1 MIHPEII
8 QHLKKDSVLKNII
21 SSVQLQINK
30 PDITLFEQL
39 MRSII
44 SQQLS
49 TKAASTIYSR
59 FRSGFDRFP
68 IHPDDVLQKE
78 VETLR
83 GYGLSYQKA
92 SYLHHIAEHF
102 KTNQLLEHPWD
113 QHDDASVI
121 KTLLPIKGVG
131 LWTVQMVLIFHLL
144 REDVFPVDDLA
155 IRQRMISWYQPEGE
169 GKTLINNLHK
179 IAENWKPYRSIACR
193 YIWAAGDLE
202 KQGLKL

>member
-1 MIHPEII
+1 MIHPEIT

-83 GYGLSYQKA
+83 GFGLSYQKA

-113 QHDDASVI
+113 LHDDASVI

-202 KQGLKL
+202 KPGLKL

>member
-1 MIHPEII
+1 MIKPEII
-8 QHLKKDSVLKNII
+8 SHLQKDPVLHSLI
-21 SSVQLQINK
+21 SDVPLHIEK
-30 PDITLFEQL
+30 PDLTLFEQL

-49 TKAASTIYSR
+49 TKAASTIYGR
-59 FRSGFDRFP
+59 FRNGFDSFP
-68 IHPDDVLQKE
+68 LQPDDVLQKDT
-78 VETLR
+78 ETLR
-83 GYGLSYQKA
+83 SYGLSYQKA

-102 KTNQLLEHPWD
+102 KTNKLVDHPWD
-113 QHDDASVI
+113 HHDDASVI

-144 REDVFPVDDLA
+144 REDVFPIDDLA

-169 GKTLINNLHK
+169 GKIQISNLHR
-179 IAENWKPYRSIACR
+179 IAENWRPYRSIACR

-202 KQGLKL
+202 KQRKTV

>member
-1 MIHPEII
+1 MIHPEIT

-68 IHPDDVLQKE
+68 IHPNDVLQKE

-83 GYGLSYQKA
+83 GFGLSYQKA

-113 QHDDASVI
+113 LHDDASVI

-144 REDVFPVDDLA
+144 REDVFPIDDLA

-169 GKTLINNLHK
+169 GKIQISNLHR

-193 YIWAAGDLE
+193 YIWAAGDQE